1 MNKVKEFLLRNSVM
15 IVMLV
20 LIVIFSFMSPYFLT
34 FGNIVNLL
42 NQNSYFIIAAIG
54 LGVLMIAGGIDLS
67 VANQM
72 SLMGVIIAI
81 LMIEKGLSPVLV
93 MVLGLLIGTLLGFI
107 NGMLI
112 TRIKGVFPLILTI
125 AMGNVYNGLS
135 FMISNAKSY
144 RPFPETFRYMATHGV
159 LGLNYDLLLAIV
171 ILFAAEFVLKKT
183 YLGRKIYATGGN
195 KDAARLSGINI
206 DAIQLFAYSLCGFM
220 FAIAGMDLIAKGNSV
235 SSSTLGSSGVAF
247 TCMTAAIIGGISFMG
262 GKGSM
267 FGLIAGVF
275 VIQVLG
281 NGMQLAGWGTYL
293 QYVVQGAILI
303 MALSFDAIK
312 YSMAKKGK
320 RIPPAQKNQKT
331 EKTDHHDKEEKLHV

>member
-1 MNKVKEFLLRNSVM
+1 MNKLKELILRNSVM
-15 IVMLV
+15 VVMLI

-34 FGNIVNLL
+34 WGNFVNIL
-42 NQNSYFIIAAIG
+42 NQNSYFIIAAVG
-54 LGVLMIAGGIDLS
+54 LGILMISGGIDLS

-72 SLMGVIIAI
+72 GLMGVLIAI
-81 LMIEKGLSPVLV
+81 AIIEKGMNPIFC
-93 MVLGLLIGTLLGFI
+93 MVLGVLIGTLLGFI

-135 FMISNAKSY
+135 FMISGAKSY
-144 RPFPETFRYMATHGV
+144 RPFPDSFRYLATHGIF
-159 LGLNYDLLLAIV
+159 GLNYDLILAIV
-171 ILFAAEFVLKKT
+171 ILVAAEFMLKKT

-195 KDAARLSGINI
+195 KDAARLSGVNI
-206 DAIQLFAYSLCGFM
+206 DAVQLFAYSLCGLLFS
-220 FAIAGMDLIAKGNSV
+220 IAGMDLIAKSNSV
-235 SSSTLGSSGVAF
+235 SSSTLGNSGVAF
-247 TCMTAAIIGGISFMG
+247 TCMTAAIIGGISFIG

-293 QYVVQGAILI
+293 QYVVQGIILI
-303 MALSFDAIK
+303 LALSFDAIK
-312 YSMAKKGK
+312 YSLSKKGT
-320 RIPPAQKNQKT
+320 RIPTGIKDSPTEAT
-331 EKTDHHDKEEKLHV
+331 EKA

>member
-1 MNKVKEFLLRNSVM
+1 MNKIKDFLIRNSVM
-15 IVMLV
+15 VVMLI

-34 FGNIVNLL
+34 LGNLVNLL
-42 NQNSYFIIAAIG
+42 NQNSYFIIAAVG
-54 LGVLMIAGGIDLS
+54 LGILMISGGMDLS

-81 LMIEKGLSPVLV
+81 LIVEQGMNPILGMGV
-93 MVLGLLIGTLLGFI
+93 GLLIGTLLGLL
-107 NGMLI
+107 NGVLI
-112 TRIKGVFPLILTI
+112 TKIKGVFPLILTI

-144 RPFPETFRYMATHGV
+144 RPFPDAFRYMATHGI
-159 LGLNYDLLLAIV
+159 LGLNYDLLLAVV
-171 ILFAAEFVLKKT
+171 ILVAAEFMLKKT
-183 YLGRKIYATGGN
+183 HFGRQIYATGGN
-195 KDAARLSGINI
+195 KDAAHLSGINI
-206 DAIQLFAYSLCGFM
+206 DAVQMFTYALCGFL
-220 FAIAGMDLIAKGNSV
+220 FAIAGMDLIAKSNSV
-235 SSSTLGSSGVAF
+235 SSSTLGSSSVAF

-303 MALSFDAIK
+303 LALSFDAIK
-312 YSMAKKGK
+312 FTMAKKGK
-320 RIPPAQKNQKT
+320 RPVQIEKKTTAPAGKKQ
-331 EKTDHHDKEEKLHV
+331 